1 MPWTPTRE
9 FAHPLSDTKSSGEN
23 VKIAHYLSYFLVD
36 ALIWQGLGS
45 VINRF
50 RYKVL
55 GLQPVEPA
63 LAPGMLHRLRIP
75 HSYCW

>member
-9 FAHPLSDTKSSGEN
+9 FAHPLADVKSSDTD
-23 VKIAHYLSYFLVD
+23 VALAHYLSYFLVD
-36 ALIWQGLGS
+36 AIIWQGLGS

-50 RYKVL
+50 RSKVL
-55 GLQPVEPA
+55 GLQPIDPT
-63 LAPGMLHRLRIP
+63 LAPGMVHRLRIP